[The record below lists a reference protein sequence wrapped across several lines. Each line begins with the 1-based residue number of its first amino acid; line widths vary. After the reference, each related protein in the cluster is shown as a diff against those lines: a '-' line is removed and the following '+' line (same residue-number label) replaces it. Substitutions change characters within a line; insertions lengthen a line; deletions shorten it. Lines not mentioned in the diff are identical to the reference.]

1 MQYTLAL
8 ILLLFVISAVLRLD
22 FYFYLLY
29 AFFGVYFFSRLW
41 AERALRGLVFERN
54 YTDRAFPGEHVTVT
68 LRIRHRGWLPL
79 PWLRVHES
87 LPIELHTPNF
97 FRCVLSLWP
106 REETVQR
113 YDLECRR
120 RGYYPLGPLLVSA
133 GDLFGVRS
141 SDRRLERDDALTVY
155 PRIVPLA
162 DLGLP
167 AQTPFGAVPV
177 KQRIY
182 EDPSRLLG
190 VREYQSG
197 DSLRHMHWKATAATG
212 ALQVK
217 RFEPA
222 ISIEAQ
228 ILLNLDRRD
237 YSTARAITAS
247 ELAVVTAASI
257 AHYLVEGRQ
266 AVGLITNGLDP
277 LQSGAQMPLS
287 LPARKGR
294 AHLMRLLDVLARA
307 QVGEGTPFG
316 AMLHEVGPRLTW
328 GGTTIVIAPH
338 VDDDLFDRLL
348 AFKRRGFY
356 IVLIVVDPRTPF
368 DLIRRRA
375 RAAGIVAYQV
385 WQERDLDVWR
395 TRYANR

>member
-1 MQYTLAL
+1 
-8 ILLLFVISAVLRLD
+8 
-22 FYFYLLY
+22 
-29 AFFGVYFFSRLW
+29 
-41 AERALRGLVFERN
+41 LRGLVFERN

-277 LQSGAQMPLS
+277 LQSGEHKKARRPIGHKAFHHLS
-287 LPARKGR
+287 QRKHDAAHHDGDGRRANRRLYSLGGWAATAFSLSDWRIGFARHPDPSPATPDRPR
-294 AHLMRLLDVLARA
+294 CRLLSPA
-307 QVGEGTPFG
+307 
-316 AMLHEVGPRLTW
+316 
-328 GGTTIVIAPH
+328 GG
-338 VDDDLFDRLL
+338 
-348 AFKRRGFY
+348 
-356 IVLIVVDPRTPF
+356 
-368 DLIRRRA
+368 
-375 RAAGIVAYQV
+375 
-385 WQERDLDVWR
+385 
-395 TRYANR
+395 